1 MTANCALQ
9 FPDFIKATL
18 LQLRVPPQATSIPTP
33 IIFLHFFRHVQDTAQ
48 FWCIH
53 TSLFNRSAAKANR
66 FLHQKCHKSASKD
79 TEAPPARG
87 SELFFFSIKYM
98 KKEEGWEQKEIN
110 YIRS

>member
-1 MTANCALQ
+1 MTANCALK

-48 FWCIH
+48 
-53 TSLFNRSAAKANR
+53 SLLNRSAAKANR